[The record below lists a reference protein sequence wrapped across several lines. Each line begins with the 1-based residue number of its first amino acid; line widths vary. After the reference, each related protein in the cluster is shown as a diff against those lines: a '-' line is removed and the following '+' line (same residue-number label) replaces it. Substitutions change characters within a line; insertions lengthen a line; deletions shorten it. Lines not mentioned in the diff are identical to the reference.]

1 MKQFE
6 SKLKDFI
13 QNNHLKATHLVFEDS
28 CHTVE
33 EAALAANTSPDDIVK
48 NICMIDDE
56 HDKLIV
62 AIVKGKD
69 KVSFSKIGKALNIK
83 RPRIAT
89 PEEILNK
96 SGFPVGGVPSFGYE
110 ANFLVDKDVMELNDV
125 YTGGGSPNSLVKIS
139 TNDLQ
144 KTNNG
149 IVVKIKK

>member
-13 QNNHLKATHLVFEDS
+13 QNNHLKATHLVFENS

-33 EAALAANTSPDDIVK
+33 EAALAANTTPEDIVK

-56 HDKLIV
+56 NGKLIV

-69 KVSFSKIGKALNIK
+69 KVSSTKIGKALNIK

-96 SGFPVGGVPSFGYE
+96 AGFPVGGVPSFGYI
-110 ANFLVDKDVMELNDV
+110 ANFLIDQAVMELDVV
-125 YTGGGSPNSLVKIS
+125 YTGGGSPNSLVKIT
-139 TNDLQ
+139 TNELQ
-144 KTNNG
+144 KMNNG
-149 IVVKIKK
+149 IVVKIRK

>member
-13 QNNHLKATHLVFEDS
+13 QNNHLNATHLVFEDS

-33 EAALAANTSPDDIVK
+33 EAALAANTSPEDIVK
-48 NICMIDDE
+48 NICMIDNE
-56 HDKLIV
+56 HDQLIV

-69 KVSFSKIGKALNIK
+69 KVSSTKIGKALNIK
-83 RPRIAT
+83 RPSIAT

-96 SGFPVGGVPSFGYE
+96 AGFPVGGVPSFGYE
-110 ANFLVDKDVMELNDV
+110 ANFLIDQAVMELDV
-125 YTGGGSPNSLVKIS
+125 IYTGGGSPNSLVKIS
-139 TNDLQ
+139 TNELL

-149 IVVKIKK
+149 IVVKIRK